1 MTRIDRA
8 KLAEST
14 RRSLIVSARMFKVA
28 GLSATQSRAESIRIE
43 REFYRNARKA
53 HRIETSATLAAL
65 GVPAPRLIA
74 TGCNASAI
82 TLGVKLAREESELPT
97 CRNVRRLPWIK

>member
-53 HRIETSATLAAL
+53 HRIETSA
-65 GVPAPRLIA
+65 
-74 TGCNASAI
+74 I
-82 TLGVKLAREESELPT
+82 TLGVKLAREEAAMCGAYPGSNKGVTL
-97 CRNVRRLPWIK
+97 